1 MCVREIRV
9 GGGVSRILEDIIL
22 ERWMHLNV
30 ELVESCCRMKVRLF
44 ATCTHCSYSKK
55 NLYRM

>member
-9 GGGVSRILEDIIL
+9 DGGVSRILEDIIL
-22 ERWMHLNV
+22 ERWMYLNV
-30 ELVESCCRMKVRLF
+30 ELVESCKMEVQLF
-44 ATCTHCSYSKK
+44 AICTDCSYSKK

>member
-9 GGGVSRILEDIIL
+9 DGGVSRILEDIIL
-22 ERWMHLNV
+22 ERWMYLNV
-30 ELVESCCRMKVRLF
+30 ELVESCRMKVQLF
-44 ATCTHCSYSKK
+44 AFCTHCSYSKK